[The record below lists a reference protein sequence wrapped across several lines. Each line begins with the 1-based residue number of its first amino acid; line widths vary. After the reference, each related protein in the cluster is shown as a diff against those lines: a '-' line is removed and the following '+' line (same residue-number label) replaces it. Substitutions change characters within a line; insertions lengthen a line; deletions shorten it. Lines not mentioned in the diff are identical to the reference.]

1 MIKGT
6 MSFAGETSNIIVDGN
21 NLMFNDTSGKITTI
35 EGLRIDRSGVIKEF
49 PDLENDDEW
58 RKKAIERL
66 KEHMR
71 KMETEK
77 EKLDYV
83 KSELEKFGWVA
94 LFKQQAGFRPVKW
107 S

>member
-6 MSFAGETSNIIVDGN
+6 MSFAGEASNIIVDGN

-71 KMETEK
+71 KIETEK